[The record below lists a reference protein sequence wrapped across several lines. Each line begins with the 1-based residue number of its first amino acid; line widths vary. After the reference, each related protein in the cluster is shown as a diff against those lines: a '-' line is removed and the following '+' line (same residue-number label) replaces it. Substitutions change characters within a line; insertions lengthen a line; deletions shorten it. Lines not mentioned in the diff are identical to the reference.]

1 MKAPDVDLKA
11 FEKESHEYMA
21 KILKY
26 FEKNAYGDK
35 IEKKKVMKES
45 MVDLY

>member
-1 MKAPDVDLKA
+1 MKPSDVDLKA
-11 FEKESHEYMA
+11 LEKDANDFSA

-35 IEKKKVMKES
+35 IEKKKAMKEV
-45 MVDLY
+45 MM

>member
-11 FEKESHEYMA
+11 FEKESQDYMA

-35 IEKKKVMKES
+35 IEKKKVMKEI

>member
-1 MKAPDVDLKA
+1 MKPSEVDLRA
-11 FEKESHEYMA
+11 FEKDANDYSA

-35 IEKKKVMKES
+35 IEKKKVMKEV
-45 MVDLY
+45 MT